1 MENYLL
7 KQYPGL
13 VRKNPAVPAEGYIQ
27 PDSIESTQ
35 QLGNFLAQKI
45 AENQPVKVEANPELM
60 QAIPRTTVPE
70 VVAEPAITQTPITPV
85 EPTGSPVAQP
95 QSFEQPS
102 ASTALPPRD
111 LSEHEKYWGNKV
123 FGKIPLDQFVQ
134 MAGMLANSF
143 NPDDPLGKQLAQMG
157 GEAYKERMKREYEG
171 PNKLLE
177 SMLTREKI
185 GERVAGGAMRNAL
198 SNFVE
203 NWPDEA
209 KRLKGLGYTDEAINR
224 MRQRRVNEI
233 VTAYGGVKGAQLEEK
248 TIGREENIDVRKTG
262 NVIREK
268 GVNAAI
274 SRGERGLNLREREL
288 NRRIAKDQTP
298 APEKPDKT
306 LVQVEDDY
314 GNVVWKPRSEIKEGD
329 IAKPRFTQPQ
339 IAKFKTIL
347 RNPKA
352 VNAKIED
359 ISAAAEAVNNYGN
372 EPTVFIPEVSEK
384 QFIGTNTRVPF
395 TKDITKI
402 KEVKLPKNKQGIQ
415 IRSKDVRDLAK
426 KRGITFEEAAKE
438 VIKFYGAK

>member
-1 MENYLL
+1 MANYL
-7 KQYPGL
+7 YD
-13 VRKNPAVPAEGYIQ
+13 NYPAVTKKKDWATPSEEVVT
-27 PDSIESTQ
+27 PNTVN
-35 QLGNFLAQKI
+35 QLGNFLAQKV
-45 AENQPVKVEANPELM
+45 ATAQPVKVEANPELM

-70 VVAEPAITQTPITPV
+70 VGAEPAITQAPITPV

-102 ASTALPPRD
+102 VSTVLPPRE

-143 NPDDPLGKQLAQMG
+143 NPEDPLGKQLAQMG

-209 KRLKGLGYTDEAINR
+209 KRLKGLGYTDEAVNR

-248 TIGREENIDVRKTG
+248 TIGREEGIDVRKSGQAIQRRVADARITKMG
-262 NVIREK
+262 
-268 GVNAAI
+268 GDAA
-274 SRGERGLNLREREL
+274 RAERGLNLREKKAREADGGKGKPGKL
-288 NRRIAKDQTP
+288 TPDQQWKTVGYTTDAAGNKLALQENKLGDLRTTP
-298 APEKPDKT
+298 LPESVAVPPEKIPTRKT
-306 LVQVEDDY
+306 SRPGDEVKIMLDERIKLSRLNKTRKAQGLPPLTELPQET
-314 GNVVWKPRSEIKEGD
+314 KPAVLA
-329 IAKPRFTQPQ
+329 AKPAVVKVQT
-339 IAKFKTIL
+339 AT
-347 RNPKA
+347 NPKTGEKLKL
-352 VNAKIED
+352 VN
-359 ISAAAEAVNNYGN
+359 G
-372 EPTVFIPEVSEK
+372 
-384 QFIGTNTRVPF
+384 QWVPM
-395 TKDITKI
+395 
-402 KEVKLPKNKQGIQ
+402 
-415 IRSKDVRDLAK
+415 K
-426 KRGITFEEAAKE
+426 KGEQ
-438 VIKFYGAK
+438 